1 MNDTT
6 GTVGDNPAENRYE
19 LTVDGHLAGAYYKL
33 ADGVITFVHTEVPK
47 ELGGRGI
54 GSQLVKGALDDVRAR
69 NLKVVAQCPFVA
81 GYIGK
86 HADYSGLLK

>member
-1 MNDTT
+1 MTDTT
-6 GTVGDNPAENRYE
+6 GTVRDNPAENRYE
-19 LTVDGHLAGAYYKL
+19 LIVDGHLAGTYYKL
-33 ADGVITFVHTEVPK
+33 SDGVITFVHTEVPK

-86 HADYSGLLK
+86 HADYSDLMK